1 METED
6 AAEEASRCHSPLV
19 TFGSFRFISI
29 AQLPSF
35 PVLPLTFTPV
45 YTPCLATLNPY
56 GTGVK
61 RPRTKDEE
69 GERLDR
75 EGLEERIP
83 SLSLCLLVSSPP

>member
-1 METED
+1 M
-6 AAEEASRCHSPLV
+6 SSLLVSP
-19 TFGSFRFISI
+19 S
-29 AQLPSF
+29 
-35 PVLPLTFTPV
+35 V

-75 EGLEERIP
+75 EGVGERILWFVCYRRFLRHLP
-83 SLSLCLLVSSPP
+83 FTTHHIIRSLMMLPFGHIMITNEMSEK